1 MQHSYNYTKKF
12 IENQVNILN
21 EPLTITSEIRSMLDE
36 SLTEHQLQQVLYK
49 LNNDIKHNN
58 ERLFPPQINNQ
69 IILQI
74 MKLETQKLK
83 IVNQQLFKLNA
94 FVKPIILPDFEILSN
109 SDQHEKLVDFTNL
122 IDELPKLKY
131 LFVSNDGATNIEE
144 EYSLEEDDDKGN
156 EDADI
161 NVDNEHTI
169 QDDQD
174 KTVSR
179 KEANKEFIEDIID
192 EVNGLNEHPEPELL
206 ENYDKLR
213 ESLIEISK
221 KLKYKNDKLNYLRK
235 LQQNINHLF
244 SSDQS
249 QTTSKT
255 NELYDSDEE
264 VTETPDI
271 NDLQKNLQFKE
282 SVTETRSLASELN
295 RFRILVEQIS
305 YKANSKNIAGEELRE
320 KLQQLND

>member
-122 IDELPKLKY
+122 IDE
-131 LFVSNDGATNIEE
+131 
-144 EYSLEEDDDKGN
+144 
-156 EDADI
+156 
-161 NVDNEHTI
+161 
-169 QDDQD
+169 
-174 KTVSR
+174 
-179 KEANKEFIEDIID
+179 
-192 EVNGLNEHPEPELL
+192 
-206 ENYDKLR
+206 
-213 ESLIEISK
+213 
-221 KLKYKNDKLNYLRK
+221 
-235 LQQNINHLF
+235 
-244 SSDQS
+244 
-249 QTTSKT
+249 
-255 NELYDSDEE
+255 
-264 VTETPDI
+264 
-271 NDLQKNLQFKE
+271 
-282 SVTETRSLASELN
+282 
-295 RFRILVEQIS
+295 
-305 YKANSKNIAGEELRE
+305 
-320 KLQQLND
+320 

>member
-12 IENQVNILN
+12 IDNQVNILN
-21 EPLTITSEIRSMLDE
+21 EPLTITPEIRSMLDD
-36 SLTEHQLQQVLYK
+36 SLTEDQLQQVLNK
-49 LNNDIKHNN
+49 LNNNLKRNN

-94 FVKPIILPDFEILSN
+94 FVKPIILPDFENLSN
-109 SDQHEKLVDFTNL
+109 SDQHEKLVDLTNL
-122 IDELPKLKY
+122 IDELPELKY
-131 LFVSNDGATNIEE
+131 LFVSNDGVTNVEE
-144 EYSLEEDDDKGN
+144 EYSLEEDDDH
-156 EDADI
+156 DADI
-161 NVDNEHTI
+161 DVDSENTI

-174 KTVSR
+174 KSVSR
-179 KEANKEFIEDIID
+179 KQANKEFIEDIID
-192 EVNGLNEHPEPELL
+192 EVNELNENLEPEVL
-206 ENYDKLR
+206 EKYDKLR
-213 ESLIEISK
+213 ESLIKISK
-221 KLKYKNDKLNYLRK
+221 NLKYKNDKVNYLRK
-235 LQQNINHLF
+235 LQQNINQFF
-244 SSDQS
+244 SSDQP
-249 QTTSKT
+249 QTTLKT

-282 SVTETRSLASELN
+282 SVTETRSMVSEIN

-305 YKANSKNIAGEELRE
+305 YKVNSENITGEELRE